1 MRFLADENCDMA
13 AVRALRAAGH
23 DVALAKERCP
33 SAEDEAVARLA
44 LDERRI
50 LLTEDKDFGQ
60 VARALTSE
68 TIGVILL
75 RFPAYTRAELGG
87 SLLSAV
93 TELGERLNSNFIV
106 VSPGRFRVSS
116 KP

>member
-23 DVALAKERCP
+23 DVALARELMP
-33 SAEDEAVARLA
+33 GAEDEVIARLA
-44 LDERRI
+44 LSERRI

-68 TIGVILL
+68 KIGVVLL
-75 RFPAYTRAELGG
+75 RFPGRARADLGPSITRAIEELGN
-87 SLLSAV
+87 
-93 TELGERLNSNFIV
+93 RLESRFV
-106 VSPGRFRVSS
+106 VIEPGKVRISS
-116 KP
+116 WP